1 MRLRLRLW
9 RIKPMKF
16 ALILATLLG
25 ATAPAIADERSLFH
39 MPNDNDFRHQNIAK
53 GPNEQK
59 WPFAETSGQ
68 IACAWILGAQAVY
81 FIPES
86 EIEGEAA
93 EDDNYRVLIVSTNVI
108 EMMISNAAQRDL
120 LLPMASLEEQIKRIA
135 PYYALGLKLCDMQ
148 RGTVLGP
155 AEL

>member
-1 MRLRLRLW
+1 MLRR
-9 RIKPMKF
+9 
-16 ALILATLLG
+16 ALLVVTLMG
-25 ATAPAIADERSLFH
+25 AAAPAFADERSFFY
-39 MPNDNDFRHQNIAK
+39 MPNDEDFRHQTIAK

-59 WPFAETSGQ
+59 WPFTETSGQ
-68 IACAWILGAQAVY
+68 IACAWIMGAQAVY

-86 EIEGEAA
+86 EIEGVAA
-93 EDDNYRVLIVSTNVI
+93 EDENYRVLIISTNVI

-120 LLPMASLEEQIKRIA
+120 LLPMPSFEEQIKRIA
-135 PYYALGLKLCDMQ
+135 PYYAIGLKLCDMQ

>member
-1 MRLRLRLW
+1 MVRV
-9 RIKPMKF
+9 
-16 ALILATLLG
+16 ALILAALFSAI
-25 ATAPAIADERSLFH
+25 ATAGADERSLFY
-39 MPNDNDFRHQNIAK
+39 MPNDNDFRHQSIAK
-53 GPNEQK
+53 GPNEAN

-68 IACAWILGAQAVY
+68 IACAWIMGAQAVY

-86 EIEGEAA
+86 EIEGPLA
-93 EDDNYRVLIVSTNVI
+93 DDENYRVLIVSTNVL

-120 LLPMASLEEQIKRIA
+120 LLPMASLEDQIKRIA
-135 PYYALGLKLCDMQ
+135 PYYALGLKLCEMQ

>member
-1 MRLRLRLW
+1 
-9 RIKPMKF
+9 MKF
-16 ALILATLLG
+16 ALIFAVLLSATL
-25 ATAPAIADERSLFH
+25 PANADERSLFY
-39 MPNDNDFRHQNIAK
+39 MPNDNDFRHQSITK

-86 EIEGEAA
+86 EIEGPLA
-93 EDDNYRVLIVSTNVI
+93 EDENYRGLIISTNVL
-108 EMMISNAAQRDL
+108 EMMISNAGNRDL
-120 LLPMASLEEQIKRIA
+120 LAPMASLEEQIKRMA
-135 PYYALGLKLCDMQ
+135 PYYAIGLKLCDMQ

>member
-1 MRLRLRLW
+1 MAR
-9 RIKPMKF
+9 F

-25 ATAPAIADERSLFH
+25 LAAPALADERSLFY
-39 MPNDNDFRHQNIAK
+39 MPHDNDFRHQMISK
-53 GPNEQK
+53 GPNEEK

-68 IACAWILGAQAVY
+68 IACAWILGSQAVY

-86 EIEGEAA
+86 EVEGPLA
-93 EDDNYRVLIVSTNVI
+93 EDDNYRVLIVSTNVL

-120 LLPMASLEEQIKRIA
+120 LLPMANLEEQIKRIA

>member
-1 MRLRLRLW
+1 MVRA
-9 RIKPMKF
+9 
-16 ALILATLLG
+16 ALVLATLFG
-25 ATAPAIADERSLFH
+25 ATAPAFADERSLFF
-39 MPNDNDFRHQNIAK
+39 MPGEGDFRHQSIAK

-68 IACAWILGAQAVY
+68 IACAWVMGSQAVY
-81 FIPES
+81 FIPQS
-86 EIEGEAA
+86 EIDGPLA
-93 EDDNYRVLIVSTNVI
+93 EDEIYRVLIVSVNVL

-120 LLPMASLEEQIKRIA
+120 LLPMTGLEEQIKRIA
-135 PYYALGLKLCDMQ
+135 PYYSIGLKLCDMQ

>member
-1 MRLRLRLW
+1 MVRA
-9 RIKPMKF
+9 
-16 ALILATLLG
+16 ALFIATLLG
-25 ATAPAIADERSLFH
+25 ATAPAMADERSLFY
-39 MPNDNDFRHQNIAK
+39 MPNDNDFRHQSIAK
-53 GPNEQK
+53 GPNEEK

-68 IACAWILGAQAVY
+68 IACAWIMGSQAVY

-86 EIEGEAA
+86 EVEGPLA
-93 EDDNYRVLIVSTNVI
+93 EDDNYRVLIVSTNVL
-108 EMMISNAAQRDL
+108 EMMISNAGQRDL

-135 PYYALGLKLCDMQ
+135 PYYTLGLKLCDMQ